1 MDPAHGH
8 PGAPRAPP
16 GGRPLTG
23 GESAPGPEPAGA
35 VLLPGGGCRF
45 RVWAPNARAVQV
57 HLLSPADRVIPLD
70 RRERGYHEADVPGVD
85 AGARYR
91 YVLDC
96 GAEYPDPASRLQ
108 PDGVHGPSQVVDP
121 AFTWEDAGWRGLALA
136 GHIIYELH
144 VGTFSPDGTFG
155 GVVGELDALAAL
167 GVTAIELM
175 PVAHFPGTRN
185 WGYDGAYPYA
195 VHTAYGGPDGLKR
208 LVDACH
214 RRGIAVILDVVYNH
228 LGPEGN
234 YLAAYGPYFTD
245 RYRTPWGDAINYD
258 GPDSDEV
265 RRFVID
271 NACRWIAEFHLDGLR
286 LDAVH
291 AIFDES
297 ARHILEEL
305 GTAVRERG
313 RALGRRVCMIAE
325 SNLNDPRL
333 TRPIDRGGY
342 GLDAAWSDDFHHA
355 LHTLLTGE
363 RLRYYED
370 FRGIGDL
377 ALAWTEGF
385 VVSGRY
391 SPFRRRRHGAPS
403 RDVAAPRF
411 VVCAQNHDQVGNR
424 ALGERLTHL
433 VGFEALKLAA
443 GVVLLAPFVP
453 LLFMGEEYGE
463 TASFLYFTDH
473 GDPALAAAVRRG
485 RRAEYP
491 ESEPPD
497 PQSPETFQRSRLAR
511 GLAREPRH
519 HALLELYT
527 TLIRLRKTVP
537 ALANLS
543 KEPMDVR
550 VIGRSSRAEGGRPP
564 EDDARVMV
572 ARRWRGDGAV
582 VAVFNFSPSPAGV
595 QVPLPPGRW
604 KLLLDSA
611 DARWAGPGRAAPA
624 EIESGGTVRLALA
637 PWSFVLFAAGEGFA
651 GEPS

>member
-1 MDPAHGH
+1 VTGGGGAPD
-8 PGAPRAPP
+8 PGAFAP
-16 GGRPLTG
+16 
-23 GESAPGPEPAGA
+23 SAPAGGA
-35 VLLPGGGCRF
+35 CAQGVVPLAGGGCRF
-45 RVWAPNARAVQV
+45 RVWAPKARAVQV
-57 HLLSPADRVIPLD
+57 HVVHPAERVIPLEP
-70 RRERGYHEADVPGVD
+70 RGRGYHEADVAGVG
-85 AGARYR
+85 AGTRYR
-91 YVLDC
+91 YVLD
-96 GAEYPDPASRLQ
+96 GKAEYPDPASRLQ
-108 PDGVHGPSQVVDP
+108 PDGVHGPSEVVDP
-121 AFTWEDAGWRGLALA
+121 AFTWADAGWRGLALA
-136 GHIIYELH
+136 NHIIYELH
-144 VGTFSPDGTFG
+144 AGTFSQEGTFG
-155 GVVGELDALAAL
+155 GVIGELDTLADL

-185 WGYDGAYPYA
+185 WGYDGAYLYA

-214 RRGIAVILDVVYNH
+214 RRGLAVILDVVYNH

-245 RYRTPWGDAINYD
+245 RYRTPWGDAVNYD

-271 NACRWIAEFHLDGLR
+271 NACRWITEFHIDGLR

-305 GTAVRERG
+305 GAAVHECG
-313 RALGRRVCMIAE
+313 RVLGRRVCVIAE

-333 TRPIDRGGY
+333 TRPADRGGY

-370 FRGIGDL
+370 FGGVDDL

-403 RDVAAPRF
+403 RDVPAPRF

-463 TASFLYFTDH
+463 MAPFLYFTDH
-473 GDPALAAAVRRG
+473 GDPDLAEAVRRG

-497 PQSPETFQRSRLAR
+497 PQSPETFLRSRLSR

-519 HALLELYT
+519 RALLGLYT
-527 TLIRLRKTVP
+527 ALIRLRKSVP

-550 VIGRSSRAEGGRPP
+550 VIGPSPKTEGGKAPG
-564 EDDARVMV
+564 DSARIMV
-572 ARRWRGDGAV
+572 ARRWRGDAAAV
-582 VAVFNFSPSPAGV
+582 AAFNFSASPAAA
-595 QVPLPPGRW
+595 QVPLPAGRW

-611 DARWAGPGRAAPA
+611 DTKWAGPGRAAPA
-624 EIESGGTVRLALA
+624 EIESGGMVRLALA